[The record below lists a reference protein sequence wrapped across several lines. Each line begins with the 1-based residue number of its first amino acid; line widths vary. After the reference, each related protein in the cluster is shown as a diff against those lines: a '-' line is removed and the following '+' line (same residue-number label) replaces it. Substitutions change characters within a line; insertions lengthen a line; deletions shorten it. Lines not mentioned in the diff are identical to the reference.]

1 MSSKKEIILW
11 VLVAAIGVTVIGYGS
26 WSRPV
31 KYVENGKPIETVS
44 PSVSVSPFS
53 SPTAKPKAT
62 SIPTSTPV
70 PMPIPTPTGFVGPT
84 GLKMPA
90 SCIVGGEIEFMEKN
104 ISASR
109 EAKISWKNVDMHGR
123 LIKWAIEPEDE
134 LVVGPNLFANLP
146 VPDGSEGLTV
156 KLPESPKAKTY
167 FLTATITYGQM
178 EKGAVV
184 VKEVKCSGQVK
195 IIL

>member
-1 MSSKKEIILW
+1 MSGKREIILW
-11 VLVAAIGVTVIGYGS
+11 VLAATIGVAVIGYGS

-31 KYVENGKPIETVS
+31 KYVKNGEPVETVS
-44 PSVSVSPFS
+44 PSVSISPFS

-62 SIPTSTPV
+62 SSPISTPA
-70 PMPIPTPTGFVGPT
+70 PTGFVGPT
-84 GLKMPA
+84 GLKAPA

-123 LIKWAIEPEDE
+123 LIKWATEPEDE

-156 KLPESPKAKTY
+156 RLPESPKAKTY

-184 VKEVKCSGQVK
+184 VKEVKCSGQIK
-195 IIL
+195 ITR

>member
-11 VLVAAIGVTVIGYGS
+11 VLAAAIGVAVISYGS

-31 KYVENGKPIETVS
+31 KYVKNGKPIETVS
-44 PSVSVSPFS
+44 PSMSVSPFS
-53 SPTAKPKAT
+53 SPTAKPEAT
-62 SIPTSTPV
+62 PAPTSTP
-70 PMPIPTPTGFVGPT
+70 MPTPTGFVGPT
-84 GLKMPA
+84 GLKAPA
-90 SCIVGGEIEFMEKN
+90 SCIVGGEIEFVEKN

-123 LIKWAIEPEDE
+123 LIKWATEPEDE
-134 LVVGPNLFANLP
+134 LIVGPNLFANLT

-167 FLTATITYGQM
+167 FLTAAITYGQM

-195 IIL
+195 IIR

>member
-1 MSSKKEIILW
+1 MSSKKEIVLW
-11 VLVAAIGVTVIGYGS
+11 VLAAAIGVAVIGYGS

-31 KYVENGKPIETVS
+31 KYVKNGKPIETVS

-53 SPTAKPKAT
+53 SPTVKPEAT
-62 SIPTSTPV
+62 PT
-70 PMPIPTPTGFVGPT
+70 PMPTPTPTPTGFVGPT
-84 GLKMPA
+84 GLKASA
-90 SCIVGGEIEFMEKN
+90 SCIVGGEIEFVEKN

-109 EAKISWKNVDMHGR
+109 DAKISWKNVDMHGR

-134 LVVGPNLFANLP
+134 LVVGPNLFANLT

-156 KLPESPKAKTY
+156 RLPESPKAKTY

-184 VKEVKCSGQVK
+184 VKEAKCSGQVK
-195 IIL
+195 IIR

>member
-11 VLVAAIGVTVIGYGS
+11 VLAATIGVAVIGYGS

-31 KYVENGKPIETVS
+31 KYVKDGKPVETVS
-44 PSVSVSPFS
+44 PSASVSPFS
-53 SPTAKPKAT
+53 SPTAKPEAT
-62 SIPTSTPV
+62 
-70 PMPIPTPTGFVGPT
+70 PIPTPAGFVGPT
-84 GLKMPA
+84 GLKAPA
-90 SCIVGGEIEFMEKN
+90 SCVVGGEIEFVEKN

-109 EAKISWKNVDMHGR
+109 EAKISWKNVDAHGR
-123 LIKWAIEPEDE
+123 LIKWATEPEDE
-134 LVVGPNLFANLP
+134 LAVGPNLFANLP

-156 KLPESPKAKTY
+156 RLPESPKATTY
-167 FLTATITYGQM
+167 FLTAIITYGQM

-195 IIL
+195 IIR